1 MKNINLVIILFCL
14 ILSAKSQ
21 SLTFDVNLTEV
32 ENFKFTLGKLLRKA
46 KYTDSYVK
54 MLLFKNDM

>member
-1 MKNINLVIILFCL
+1 MKDIFHICIE
-14 ILSAKSQ
+14 
-21 SLTFDVNLTEV
+21 NLTEV